1 MRIDKFLKTSRI
13 IKRREV
19 SKQLCLN
26 DRVKINEKIVKPGYN
41 VDIDDI
47 IELKLGFKLVTIK
60 VISLTYKKDLLMYQ
74 LISEEKID
82 NN

>member
-26 DRVKINEKIVKPGYN
+26 DRVKINEKIVKPSYN

-74 LISEEKID
+74 LISEERID

>member
-74 LISEEKID
+74 LISEERID